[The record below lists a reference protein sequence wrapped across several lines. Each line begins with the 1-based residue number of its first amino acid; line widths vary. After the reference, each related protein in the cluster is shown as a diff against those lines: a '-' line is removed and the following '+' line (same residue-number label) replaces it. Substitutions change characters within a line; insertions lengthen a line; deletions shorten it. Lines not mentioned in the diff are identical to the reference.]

1 MMKYKNILKSLLLL
15 SVLSIGS
22 ITYGQKV
29 RPDSSSSTRGYV
41 GGPVIGPDERIKSYD
56 NDVNSYTT
64 VETPGFSLIAS
75 LSPHLHLNYTNP
87 VPSNKDFYLK
97 VNVRDGQIL
106 DNIAGGYV
114 GDLLNNIVGGLL
126 GGVPENYFIF
136 HNGDNLVFEGKTHSY
151 SGTDLSKMRLLRDG
165 NGNSYFKFSFNQPFN
180 RITVRT
186 AVGGLIT
193 TPSRWIHVYDSYY
206 YNSAPEC
213 LELLTYTQV
222 ADDLLTLL
230 GANTGIN
237 NSFNAIDNDPNS
249 YSSFGNQSLLNL
261 GLGVSME
268 QFFQLPEPTN
278 DKLVRIKM
286 QMPSALLDVGVV
298 SGVEIAFYN
307 GNTELSSQV
316 VDSSVVGLDL
326 LGLINSGNNVPFS
339 FLANPPID
347 EEGNILPFDKVSV
360 RVRKP
365 VSVGLLNVTG
375 DLRIYDV
382 AIVDNIPEFIEV
394 CSKEFV
400 NGLVR
405 ERKFDITQLI
415 PGYNPSNAYVIVNNT
430 QANIPFSTEQEKADN
445 KWQPLATY
453 YIKGITA
460 TGYCPNQYYPFTA
473 TPSKEFK
480 ITGKSSFSLP
490 LDDDE
495 DGTADASFT
504 FDPSLFTTDLP
515 NNTGV
520 KIYDELTNLEVTGQT
535 INFTQIGSYNYYLK
549 TQNAVNNEDVTCD
562 ITKRLTIYVYDKDE
576 CEYRYVQRIATNV
589 STGSV
594 LTGGTNNS
602 ALAGDLDMSTHGTV
616 FNVLNLAGI
625 GSAWIDLTFDNVAT
639 TPIAAGTPLTV
650 KLGQEYSF
658 LQLIGGTTIQTLD
671 SQGNI
676 VGPLL
681 SVGELDLL
689 NVLVG
694 DNVFEFSYIPK
705 DSNGNIIPY
714 GGVRII
720 SGGLLG
726 VATSTKVYGA
736 YIDERTPIDLAGACV
751 DNIIINGANIP
762 GNENATIR
770 LNTSTRDVLYGVED
784 IGLGVATALSGVVY
798 PYLAAD
804 DDIETHAYI
813 NQAASLLNAQT
824 LTVKLK
830 SVARP
835 GDKVRIILGK
845 SEVNILNLNVLGGF
859 TVQKYLGDVPVDEP
873 LTPADFSL
881 IDLNL
886 LGLLGQNNNFKFAI
900 ITSESN
906 VPFDRVEL
914 RFTNIANVQ
923 LLGEYPKIYDVSIL
937 PNVSFEN
944 FEEGSS
950 LCVETNLVL
959 ENLDSCT
966 TYELSF
972 AYPTIGS
979 DGRVSTWNDIPN
991 SNFIPLTNNQ
1001 DDDFVFSI
1009 PWSTELIDIYNQ
1021 YANDSSV
1028 GLFIKAVATRQG
1040 CQYGDIQYL
1049 RVGQVEQCTNSTI
1062 VNPMI
1067 RSRVA
1072 TN

>member
-1 MMKYKNILKSLLLL
+1 
-15 SVLSIGS
+15 
-22 ITYGQKV
+22 
-29 RPDSSSSTRGYV
+29 
-41 GGPVIGPDERIKSYD
+41 
-56 NDVNSYTT
+56 
-64 VETPGFSLIAS
+64 
-75 LSPHLHLNYTNP
+75 
-87 VPSNKDFYLK
+87 
-97 VNVRDGQIL
+97 
-106 DNIAGGYV
+106 
-114 GDLLNNIVGGLL
+114 
-126 GGVPENYFIF
+126 
-136 HNGDNLVFEGKTHSY
+136 
-151 SGTDLSKMRLLRDG
+151 
-165 NGNSYFKFSFNQPFN
+165 
-180 RITVRT
+180 
-186 AVGGLIT
+186 
-193 TPSRWIHVYDSYY
+193 
-206 YNSAPEC
+206 
-213 LELLTYTQV
+213 
-222 ADDLLTLL
+222 
-230 GANTGIN
+230 
-237 NSFNAIDNDPNS
+237 
-249 YSSFGNQSLLNL
+249 
-261 GLGVSME
+261 
-268 QFFQLPEPTN
+268 
-278 DKLVRIKM
+278 
-286 QMPSALLDVGVV
+286 DVGVV

-316 VDSSVVGLDL
+316 VDSSVIGLDL

-347 EEGNILPFDKVSV
+347 EDGNILPFDKVSV

-453 YIKGITA
+453 YIKGISA
-460 TGYCPNQYYPFTA
+460 AGYCPNEYYAFTA

-495 DGTADASFT
+495 DEIPDASVT
-504 FDPSLFTTDLP
+504 FDASLFSTDLP

-549 TQNAVNNEDVTCD
+549 TQNAVNDEDVRCD
-562 ITKRLTIYVYDKDE
+562 LTKRLTIYVYDKDE

-602 ALAGDLDMSTHGTV
+602 AIAGDLDMYTHSTV

-625 GSAWIDLTFDNVAT
+625 GSAWIDLTFDHVAT

-694 DNVFEFSYIPK
+694 DNVFEFSYVPK
-705 DSNGNIIPY
+705 DSDGNAIPY
-714 GGVRII
+714 GGVRVI

-736 YIDERTPIDLAGACV
+736 YIDERTPINLAGACV

-804 DDIETHAYI
+804 DDIETYAYI

-944 FEEGSS
+944 FEEGLS

-959 ENLDSCT
+959 ENLDACT
-966 TYELSF
+966 TYNLSF

-1021 YANDSSV
+1021 Y
-1028 GLFIKAVATRQG
+1028 
-1040 CQYGDIQYL
+1040 
-1049 RVGQVEQCTNSTI
+1049 
-1062 VNPMI
+1062 
-1067 RSRVA
+1067 
-1072 TN
+1072 